1 MPADPAQAV
10 ANLVG
15 AARAGERALLMALD
29 GVPVEQAGVA
39 GGADGE
45 ALAGEYA
52 GPLRQARALTA
63 ELGCGAPLRFSVR
76 GAGRHMVFAFL
87 PSDLILGV
95 GAGPAGLPGQMR
107 YAITQAIGRLG
118 DL

>member
-1 MPADPAQAV
+1 MSADLAQAV
-10 ANLVG
+10 AELLGRV
-15 AARAGERALLMALD
+15 RAGERALLMAPD

-39 GGADGE
+39 GGADGH

-52 GPLRQARALTA
+52 GPLRQARALAA
-63 ELGCGAPLRFSVR
+63 ELGCGAPRRFSVR
-76 GAGRHMVFAFL
+76 GAGRHVVFAFL
-87 PSDLILGV
+87 PGDLILGV

-107 YAITQAIGRLG
+107 YAITQATGRLG